1 MSRKFYYDIDGEKHG
16 PVTGQELLYLRAGG
30 KIDGKTWVRAENS
43 QTWRP
48 FDSVDL
54 REERK
59 KQASSGIWRQL
70 FRNISPGT
78 LAIMGMVLVIL
89 VVLLVVAVSFLWPL
103 LLVLLALALVSRLM
117 KMK

>member
-54 REERK
+54 SAERK
-59 KQASSGIWRQL
+59 QQASAGILSQL
-70 FRNISPGT
+70 FRNIPLGT
-78 LAIMGMVLVIL
+78 KIAIGLVLLIILVLLVIAIKFLWPILLVIL
-89 VVLLVVAVSFLWPL
+89 AIAMFSHII
-103 LLVLLALALVSRLM
+103 